1 MIAAYFSE
9 LVSYSA
15 DIIPLPFKGKIYH
28 FLHNFLRDAD
38 PVTIREQREEHAGV
52 NLVSPLSLPYAP
64 LRLTNPYYSTAHNDL
79 MIKLKELCVEFGVF
93 SIHFELIGE
102 YERTNFIS
110 QGLVDY
116 VVCLPWLMSAGS
128 KSYERARVLVSY
140 LSEEMVLQPP
150 SLINIA
156 RAKLAKMHFGLR
168 KVLEFSVNGL
178 IEEYYDA
185 KLYILNLN

>member
-1 MIAAYFSE
+1 M
-9 LVSYSA
+9 
-15 DIIPLPFKGKIYH
+15 YH
-28 FLHNFLRDAD
+28 FLHIFLQDGD
-38 PVTIREQREEHAGV
+38 PVIVRERIKGHTG
-52 NLVSPLSLPYAP
+52 LRLIPPLSLPYAP

-79 MIKLKELCVEFGVF
+79 MIKLKELCVEFGVYF
-93 SIHFELIGE
+93 THRELIGE
-102 YERTNFIS
+102 YERDSLVS

-140 LSEEMVLQPP
+140 LSEKMVLQPP

-168 KVLEFSVNGL
+168 KVLEFSVNEL
-178 IEEYYDA
+178 IEEYY
-185 KLYILNLN
+185 